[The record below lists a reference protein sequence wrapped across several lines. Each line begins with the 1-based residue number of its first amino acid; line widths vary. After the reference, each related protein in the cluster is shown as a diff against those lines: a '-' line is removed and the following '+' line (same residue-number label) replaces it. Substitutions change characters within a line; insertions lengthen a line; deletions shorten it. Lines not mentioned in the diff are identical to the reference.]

1 MTSFVPG
8 GTSSHLNQNV
18 DLQVDKIIY
27 QGPDAHYLY
36 TGKKYIDPKYKK
48 GAFYSPDFGYWSRPG
63 ITKINSGEDLVY
75 HTIGTGSQWDKR
87 MRTSKGKQVVK
98 EVQSY
103 VNRGCK

>member
-1 MTSFVPG
+1 MTPFVPG

-63 ITKINSGEDLVY
+63 ITKINSGENLVY
-75 HTIGTGSQWDKR
+75 HTVGTGSRWDKR
-87 MRTSKGKQVVK
+87 MWTSKGNDVVK
-98 EVQSY
+98 KVQNY